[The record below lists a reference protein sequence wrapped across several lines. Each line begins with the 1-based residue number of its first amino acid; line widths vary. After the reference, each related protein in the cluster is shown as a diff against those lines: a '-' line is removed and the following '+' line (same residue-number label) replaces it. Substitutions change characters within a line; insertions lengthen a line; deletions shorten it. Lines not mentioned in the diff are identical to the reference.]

1 MTHEQAI
8 KKARTIADRYGQ
20 AALVAV
26 ADPAH
31 GNGEGENRFDAV
43 HFEQYMADKK
53 GGRYLTLVAIVDG
66 EVVPCA

>member
-43 HFEQYMADKK
+43 TYDRYMADKK
-53 GGRYLTLVAIVDG
+53 GGRYLTLVEI
-66 EVVPCA
+66 VVPCA